1 MKKTVMLLVVAVSM
15 MFSLGQASAQ
25 EVPQNYVST
34 GFSMGSGVSAWAST
48 AGANGFGYM
57 NFNPSGTPLVDSY
70 VRNDYGSASVFARPW
85 ANGFVQSGE
94 GGTGT
99 VSSSFTG
106 GASAGVQFTKENGLG
121 TYTSISKSMSLSV
134 SSSGNGSASGSGGF
148 DVFVGAN
155 GNVPPVFVQPP
166 VPTVLPTKG

>member
-1 MKKTVMLLVVAVSM
+1 MKIMTMLFAVVLSM
-15 MFSLGQASAQ
+15 MFSFGQASAQ
-25 EVPQNYVST
+25 EAPQNYVST
-34 GFSMGSGVSAWAST
+34 GFSMGSGVSTWAST

-70 VRNDYGSASVFARPW
+70 VRNDYGSVSVYARPW
-85 ANGFVQSGE
+85 ANGSVQSGE
-94 GGTGT
+94 GGAGM

-106 GASAGVQFTKENGLG
+106 GGSAGVQFTKENGVNAF
-121 TYTSISKSMSLSV
+121 TFMSKSMTLSA
-134 SSSGNGSASGSGGF
+134 SSSGNGSASVSGGV

-166 VPTVLPTKG
+166 APAVLPTKG

>member
-1 MKKTVMLLVVAVSM
+1 MKKTMMFFAIMLSM

-34 GFSMGSGVSAWAST
+34 GFNMGSGVSTWAST

-57 NFNPSGTPLVDSY
+57 NFNPSGAPLVDSY
-70 VRNDYGSASVFARPW
+70 VRNDYGSVSVFARPW
-85 ANGFVQSGE
+85 ANGSVQSGE
-94 GGTGT
+94 GGSGT

-106 GASAGVQFTKENGLG
+106 GASAGVQFTKDYGLN
-121 TYTSISKSMSLSV
+121 TFANKSTSMTMSA
-134 SSSGNGSASGSGGF
+134 SSSGNGSASVSGGF
-148 DVFVGAN
+148 DAFVGAN
-155 GNVPPVFVQPP
+155 GNVPPVFVLP